1 MKVSEPVVAYNTA
14 HLQGLRN
21 RLIALIDQTSDE
33 RKLQD
38 CLDLLQAKKPMPC
51 MFTEEEL
58 DAVIDS
64 AEKEGFASREEVDI
78 TFQAIRMNH

>member
-1 MKVSEPVVAYNTA
+1 MKVSEPVIAYNTA
-14 HLQGLRN
+14 NLQGLKN
-21 RLIALIDQTSDE
+21 QLIGIIDQTHDE

-64 AEKEGFASREEVDI
+64 AEKEGFASREEVDMMF
-78 TFQAIRMNH
+78 TKWRH

>member
-14 HLQGLRN
+14 YLQGLRN

-64 AEKEGFASREEVDI
+64 AEKEGFASREEVDMMF
-78 TFQAIRMNH
+78 TKWRH